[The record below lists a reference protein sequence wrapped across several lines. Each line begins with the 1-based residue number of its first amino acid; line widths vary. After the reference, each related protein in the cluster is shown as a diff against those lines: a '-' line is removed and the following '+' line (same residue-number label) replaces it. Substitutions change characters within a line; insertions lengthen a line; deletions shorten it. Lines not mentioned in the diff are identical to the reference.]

1 MLHSSEHLLGRIVK
15 EASCQFESPNVSARH
30 CAIYRK
36 LLGPDGQ
43 NVPSNHIQGPG
54 DRLVA
59 CIKDFSSNGTYINQR
74 RLQRN
79 GDEAELVH
87 GDVISLLGAPEN
99 GKSCFILIGRCNLGF
114 FFSA

>member
-43 NVPSNHIQGPG
+43 NVPPNHIQGPG
-54 DRLVA
+54 DRLVT
-59 CIKDFSSNGTYINQR
+59 CIKDFRYDSHLYHCLPR
-74 RLQRN
+74 YH
-79 GDEAELVH
+79 EV
-87 GDVISLLGAPEN
+87 
-99 GKSCFILIGRCNLGF
+99 
-114 FFSA
+114 